1 MEVLLPALAKGDART
16 RKCPLAKPGAS
27 LGFKAAFREIRGK
40 PWVPILVSK
49 QALAGSD
56 PLLIP

>member
-27 LGFKAAFREIRGK
+27 PSLSGAFREIRGK
-40 PWVPILVSK
+40 PWVPILMSK

-56 PLLIP
+56 PQLIP